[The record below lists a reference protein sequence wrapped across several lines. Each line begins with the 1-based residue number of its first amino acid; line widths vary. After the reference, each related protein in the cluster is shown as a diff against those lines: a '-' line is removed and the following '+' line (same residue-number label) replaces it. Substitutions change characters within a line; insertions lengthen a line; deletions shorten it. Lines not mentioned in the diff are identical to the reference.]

1 MADLPRGYPL
11 PQVQPM
17 PKCCGA
23 ALVHGF
29 GWDTYSYAED
39 AKTEDEGLIPALS
52 EAVRDGIKKITEDF
66 KKREG
71 VFAPYAYFER
81 PDEAED
87 DPSAYWSGRR
97 SHLIAYLSEY
107 QIRRHRDYMIE
118 LGWLVVDKFSNA
130 KSGRKVF
137 LMTLSEEE
145 G

>member
-1 MADLPRGYPL
+1 MAELPIGYPL

-29 GWDTYSYAED
+29 GYDTLNGYED
-39 AKTEDEGLIPALS
+39 GSPPGFPKAVPTVR
-52 EAVRDGIKKITEDF
+52 EAIAKITENF

-71 VFAPYAYFER
+71 VFAPYTQFKR
-81 PDEAED
+81 PDEAVH

-97 SHLIAYLSEY
+97 SHLIAYLSEF
-107 QIRRHRDYMIE
+107 QMRRYRDYMIE
-118 LGWLVVDKFSNA
+118 LGWRVVDKFSNA

-145 G
+145 EI